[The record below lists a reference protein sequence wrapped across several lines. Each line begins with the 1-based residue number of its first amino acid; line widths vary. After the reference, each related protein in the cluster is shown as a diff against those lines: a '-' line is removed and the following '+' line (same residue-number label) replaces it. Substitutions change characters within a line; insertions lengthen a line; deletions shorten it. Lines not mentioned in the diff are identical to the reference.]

1 MEDELRNKFAEIE
14 KKVFAL
20 LEKYDKLKKE
30 NIELNNQI
38 VKLKEEN
45 LLLNKKTINPTPVTL
60 QSQIALEFDSKQNEN
75 KRVKKEIES
84 AVKRI
89 DECIEWLQKY

>member
-1 MEDELRNKFAEIE
+1 MQEELNTGYAKLEEKVLRLLQKYDELQK
-14 KKVFAL
+14 
-20 LEKYDKLKKE
+20 D

-45 LLLNKKTINPTPVTL
+45 LLLTKKTINPTTTAQ
-60 QSQIALEFDSKQNEN
+60 QSQIAFEFETKQNDN

-84 AVKRI
+84 AVKKIEDCI
-89 DECIEWLQKY
+89 DWLQKY

>member
-1 MEDELRNKFAEIE
+1 MQDELNIRFAEIE
-14 KKVFAL
+14 KKVFSL
-20 LEKYDKLKKE
+20 LEKYDRLKKE

-45 LLLNKKTINPTPVTL
+45 IILNKKTINPTTNTL
-60 QSQIALEFDSKQNEN
+60 QSQIAFDFDAKQTEN

-89 DECIEWLQKY
+89 DECTDWLQKY